1 MENIEIKEPNNSLEA
16 FLEGLEN
23 EVDGASEAIKATRIG
38 NQLARVSRGENFLEF
53 KLIMSYGDKNQ
64 AKSLNKADS
73 ILYDESGDSKIE
85 MKLKDNDLDMFLL
98 EKQVVDSD
106 LGKLN
111 REIISKNETHLD
123 LFDAAVEIIK
133 LKNGLTLTKKQ
144 VEKKKTKKA

>member
-1 MENIEIKEPNNSLEA
+1 MENIEMKELNNSLDE

-23 EVDGASEAIKATRIG
+23 EIDGASEAIKATRLG

-123 LFDAAVEIIK
+123 LFDAAVEIVK
-133 LKNGLTLTKKQ
+133 LKNGLTMTKKQ

>member
-1 MENIEIKEPNNSLEA
+1 MENIEMKELNNSLEA

>member
-1 MENIEIKEPNNSLEA
+1 MENIEMKELNNSLDE

-23 EVDGASEAIKATRIG
+23 EIDGASEAIKATRIG

-123 LFDAAVEIIK
+123 LFDAAVEIVK
-133 LKNGLTLTKKQ
+133 LKNGLTMTKKQ

>member
-1 MENIEIKEPNNSLEA
+1 MENIEMKELNNSLEA

-23 EVDGASEAIKATRIG
+23 EIDGASEEIKATRIG
-38 NQLARVSRGENFLEF
+38 TQLARVSRGENFLEF

>member
-1 MENIEIKEPNNSLEA
+1 MENIEMKELNNSLEA

-23 EVDGASEAIKATRIG
+23 EIDGASEAIKATRLG

>member
-1 MENIEIKEPNNSLEA
+1 MENIEMKELNNSLDE

-23 EVDGASEAIKATRIG
+23 EIDGASEAIKATRIG

-133 LKNGLTLTKKQ
+133 LKNGLTMTKKQ

>member
-1 MENIEIKEPNNSLEA
+1 MEMENKVLDNSLEV

-23 EVDGASEAIKATRIG
+23 EIDGASEEIKATRIG
-38 NQLARVSRGENFLEF
+38 TQLARVHRGENFLEF

-123 LFDAAVEIIK
+123 LFDAAVEIVK
-133 LKNGLTLTKKQ
+133 LKNGLTMTKKQ

>member
-1 MENIEIKEPNNSLEA
+1 MENIEIKEPNNSVEA

-111 REIISKNETHLD
+111 REVISKNETHLD